1 MEEDG
6 NEEFHNGYNY
16 PISGALLVDVKARK
30 IQEAAER
37 LTVSKLLKLH
47 LALHEVSVAAR
58 VAILD
63 NRELK
68 TRGGRVSHVSL
79 FIVKSNFSII
89 HGLGRWSLL
98 IPVCFQQFCD
108 LRTFKIICY
117 KL

>member
-1 MEEDG
+1 M
-6 NEEFHNGYNY
+6 
-16 PISGALLVDVKARK
+16 
-30 IQEAAER
+30 
-37 LTVSKLLKLH
+37 SKLLKLH